1 VGNSGTTARL
11 LCGALSAYP
20 NKFYLYGDQSM
31 NKRDMSRVIEP
42 LEKIGCFFY
51 PPKKTTLPIE
61 MEGTSMPLAQQHIE
75 SKGSAQIK
83 SMILLSALSTFGVTT
98 VEEKK
103 ISRNHTEL
111 FLKKINADIKI
122 KKLKNGNLITLKG
135 KKNLYAFDYTVSS
148 DPSSLA
154 FFVALALLNQNSQL
168 VAHNVLCNPTR
179 IGFLKILKKKMNA
192 NIKIKNLRKS
202 SGEFVGS
209 VIVKG
214 TLLKSTNFPKELVP
228 SFIDELPILFVIAAL
243 TKGISKFAS
252 IGEATKKESNRIK
265 EMQKIL
271 TQAGIFCKSTNDSM
285 TIYGKENLDFSNK
298 SIIVKTQ
305 GDHRICMASVIL
317 ALITGMKIKILNFE
331 TVNTSFPNFISLIR
345 KMGGKIEIK
354 KI

>member
-1 VGNSGTTARL
+1 
-11 LCGALSAYP
+11 
-20 NKFYLYGDQSM
+20 
-31 NKRDMSRVIEP
+31 
-42 LEKIGCFFY
+42 
-51 PPKKTTLPIE
+51 
-61 MEGTSMPLAQQHIE
+61 
-75 SKGSAQIK
+75 
-83 SMILLSALSTFGVTT
+83 
-98 VEEKK
+98 
-103 ISRNHTEL
+103 
-111 FLKKINADIKI
+111 
-122 KKLKNGNLITLKG
+122 
-135 KKNLYAFDYTVSS
+135 
-148 DPSSLA
+148 
-154 FFVALALLNQNSQL
+154 
-168 VAHNVLCNPTR
+168 
-179 IGFLKILKKKMNA
+179 MNA